1 MISPARLFRRSSPAR
16 TPQAP
21 GPAVSRR
28 RWPKRL
34 AILGLSFGLLLALV
48 FFAGPP
54 LLKSLLV
61 TRASE
66 ELGRKVSVGE
76 IHLNPLLLTLEVRDF
91 EIQEPAGGKRF
102 VAFRRLLVDL
112 ETESLYR
119 RAPVL
124 REVVLEQPYVNV
136 VRLPGNRFNFTD
148 LVEKFAKKDKDDS
161 PARFS
166 VNNIR
171 ITGGSADF
179 DDQPARTR
187 HQIRELDLAIPFVSN
202 LPYLGEIFVQPALSA
217 KINGAAFALKGRTK
231 PFSAGHETAF
241 DLSFNDL
248 DLPHYL
254 QYVPFELPYR
264 IASAR
269 LDVNAALAFR
279 QPEKAAPQLTL
290 AGKVAL
296 RKLDV
301 TSPEGEPMAAFE
313 RLEVHTA
320 GIDVFGNTIPLRSV
334 TLTGLAVNAVRRP
347 DGSLNLQALAAAPGG
362 AGDAPAGSDKPPT
375 AAGPAA
381 SSTPAKPPRIV
392 TVDKL
397 QIEGTLTW
405 DDRATTPAFRT
416 TIHPVSLTVT
426 GLSTAAD
433 APPARLDLQAS
444 TDAAEMLKL
453 GGTVAPASGQ
463 VDLDLGVS
471 GIRLPRYAPYYGP
484 AVLFDIVS
492 GRLDLSGHVAAS
504 PRTAP
509 LQASVTN
516 LALSLDDLRLRRRD
530 EKKDFAA
537 IPSLRVI
544 GASADLAARRA
555 AVADVRITRPELQ
568 VRRLTDGSI
577 DLARLTPPPSPG
589 AAAAPSPPGP
599 ASAAGTPAAPWTF
612 SLQRLLL
619 DAGQA
624 RFIDEVPAGG
634 AQTVL
639 APLRVEVSD
648 LTLGTP
654 GTAKLA
660 IKARINGGAEAT
672 ITGTVTPSP
681 LAAKLKTRV
690 TGLDLVP
697 FLPYYN
703 QFLNVTLGS
712 AKLSVDGQVDVSTG
726 RDGALAIGY
735 EGNGGIGAFSTL
747 DKAGAEDILRW
758 ESLFF
763 DGVRFR
769 SQPFALGIH
778 SIALTNFR
786 TRIQINED
794 GSLNILRALAS
805 PEAVPPSAASKGAAA
820 APTVSQAPPRPAKPA
835 KAASAAPAPAAP
847 AKTAAAPR
855 AIRIDEVT
863 LQGGTILFN
872 DRIIKP
878 NVTATMTQVTGRV
891 AGLMSEP
898 TSRASVDLRGRL
910 ASQAPLSI
918 TGQINPLAGDLF
930 ADLKISFRDIE
941 LPPLTPYAGKYA
953 GYTIEKGKLSLDL
966 SYLIDKRQIKAEN
979 RVFIDQFTFGQ
990 KVDSPD
996 ALKLPVGL
1004 AVSLLKDREGR
1015 INLDVPVS
1023 GSLDDPKF
1031 KLGRVIWQVIVN
1043 LLTKAVT
1050 APFALL
1056 GSMFGGDGEQL
1067 SYLEFAPGSAS
1078 PDAAGA
1084 TKLEQLAKALTE
1096 RQALSLEVSGHVD
1109 PAKDRQGLL
1118 QGALERKLKAQR
1130 YTELARAGSTPE
1142 SVDAVSIDPA
1152 DAERLLLKAYKAEK
1166 FAKPRNA
1173 IGLEKSLP
1181 REEMEK
1187 LMLANLTVTEDD
1199 LRQLALRR
1207 AQSVKDVLTAKGAV
1221 SSERIFLMEPKSL
1234 AATPRDK
1241 VAASRVEFVLR

>member
-1 MISPARLFRRSSPAR
+1 
-16 TPQAP
+16 
-21 GPAVSRR
+21 
-28 RWPKRL
+28 
-34 AILGLSFGLLLALV
+34 
-48 FFAGPP
+48 
-54 LLKSLLV
+54 
-61 TRASE
+61 
-66 ELGRKVSVGE
+66 
-76 IHLNPLLLTLEVRDF
+76 
-91 EIQEPAGGKRF
+91 
-102 VAFRRLLVDL
+102 
-112 ETESLYR
+112 
-119 RAPVL
+119 
-124 REVVLEQPYVNV
+124 
-136 VRLPGNRFNFTD
+136 
-148 LVEKFAKKDKDDS
+148 
-161 PARFS
+161 
-166 VNNIR
+166 
-171 ITGGSADF
+171 
-179 DDQPARTR
+179 
-187 HQIRELDLAIPFVSN
+187 
-202 LPYLGEIFVQPALSA
+202 
-217 KINGAAFALKGRTK
+217 
-231 PFSAGHETAF
+231 
-241 DLSFNDL
+241 
-248 DLPHYL
+248 
-254 QYVPFELPYR
+254 
-264 IASAR
+264 
-269 LDVNAALAFR
+269 
-279 QPEKAAPQLTL
+279 
-290 AGKVAL
+290 
-296 RKLDV
+296 
-301 TSPEGEPMAAFE
+301 
-313 RLEVHTA
+313 
-320 GIDVFGNTIPLRSV
+320 V
-334 TLTGLAVNAVRRP
+334 TLTGLAVNAVRRA
-347 DGSLNLQALAAAPGG
+347 DGSLNLLALASAPGD
-362 AGDAPAGSDKPPT
+362 ANDAVPSPAQAPDKAQPAPA
-375 AAGPAA
+375 A
-381 SSTPAKPPRIV
+381 TPARPPRTV
-392 TVDKL
+392 TVEKL
-397 QIEGTLTW
+397 QVEGTLIW
-405 DDRATTPAFRT
+405 DDRATSPAFRT

-433 APPARLDLQAS
+433 AAPARFDLQAS

-453 GGTVAPASGQ
+453 GGTVAPASAQ

-471 GIRLPRYAPYYGP
+471 GIRLPRYAPYYSP

-492 GRLDLSGHVAAS
+492 GRLDLSGHVTAS
-504 PRTAP
+504 PRAAP

-555 AVADVRITRPELQ
+555 AVADLRITRPELQ
-568 VRRLTDGSI
+568 IRRLADGGI
-577 DLARLTPPPSPG
+577 DLARLTPPPSP
-589 AAAAPSPPGP
+589 PGP
-599 ASAAGTPAAPWTF
+599 ASAAAAPAAPWALF
-612 SLQRLLL
+612 LQHLLV
-619 DAGQA
+619 DAAQA
-624 RFIDEVPAGG
+624 RFMDEVPAGG

-648 LTLGTP
+648 LALGTP

-672 ITGTVTPSP
+672 IAGTAAPAP

-697 FLPYYN
+697 FLPYYS

-712 AKLSVDGQVDVSTG
+712 AKLSVDGQVEVSTG
-726 RDGALAIGY
+726 RDGVLAIGY

-769 SQPFALGIH
+769 SEPFALGIH

-805 PEAVPPSAASKGAAA
+805 PEAVPPSAAAKGAGTGPTASP
-820 APTVSQAPPRPAKPA
+820 APSRPTTPA
-835 KAASAAPAPAAP
+835 KAAGAAPPPAASGK
-847 AKTAAAPR
+847 AAAAPR

-872 DRIIKP
+872 DRVIKP

-891 AGLMSEP
+891 AGLMSDP

-910 ASQAPLSI
+910 ANQAPLSI

-941 LPPLTPYAGKYA
+941 LPPLTPYAGRYA

-966 SYLIDKRQIKAEN
+966 TYLIDKRQIKAEN

-1004 AVSLLKDREGR
+1004 AVSLLKDRDGR

-1084 TKLEQLAKALTE
+1084 VKLEQLAKALSE

-1109 PAKDRQGLL
+1109 SPKDKQGLL
-1118 QGALERKLKAQR
+1118 EAALERKLKAQR
-1130 YTELARAGSTPE
+1130 YTELARAGNTPE

-1207 AQSVKDVLTAKGAV
+1207 AQSVKDVLTTRNAIA
-1221 SSERIFLMEPKSL
+1221 SERIFLMEPKSL
-1234 AATPRDK
+1234 AASPRDK